1 MADVFNTL
9 NGVNVQDHV
18 EKKNGLAYLSWVW
31 AWAEVK
37 KRYPDATMTVHK
49 NADGWIYHTDG
60 RTCWVEVGVK
70 IDGAENVEYLPVMD
84 FKNKSIPLNA
94 VTSYDVNKAIQ
105 RAATKAIA
113 RHGLG
118 LYIYAGED
126 LPESSADTEP
136 TKRPA
141 RRPASDSDKI
151 GITAAIEL
159 ADELKEAKIDLSFVL
174 RLYGVDKFENLT
186 PVQRDHIR
194 ANKTVILEKQAD
206 RDKLKTEGKEN
217 KK

>member
-9 NGVNVQDHV
+9 NAISVKDHT
-18 EKKNGLAYLSWVW
+18 EKKNGLTYLSWVW

-37 KRYPDATMTVHK
+37 KRYPDATMTVYK

-60 RTCWVEVGVK
+60 RTCWVEVGVR
-70 IDGAENVEYLPVMD
+70 IDGTENIEYLPVMD
-84 FKNKSIPLNA
+84 FKNKSISLNA

-126 LPESSADTEP
+126 LPESAADAEQEP
-136 TKRPA
+136 NQKAA
-141 RRPASDSDKI
+141 RRIKPEKI
-151 GITAAIEL
+151 GITAALEL
-159 ADELKEAKIDLSFVL
+159 ADTLKESKIDLSFVL
-174 RLYGVDKFENLT
+174 QLYGVDKFENLT
-186 PVQRDHIR
+186 PIQRDHIL
-194 ANKTVILEKQAD
+194 ANKAGILERQAEH
-206 RDKLKTEGKEN
+206 DKLKAEGKDN